1 MDYQVGIVGAGFA
14 GLVAALRLKK
24 SGRTSFII
32 FERAAEVGGTW
43 RDNIYPGC
51 ACDIAAPLYCFAD
64 EPTAEWNRL
73 YSGQPE
79 ILNYINGIVKKN
91 ELYNY
96 IQYNTEIT
104 NAYFLKESGTW
115 ELTGSQG

>member
-43 RDNIYPGC
+43 RDNVYPGC

-64 EPTAEWNRL
+64 EPTTEWSRL
-73 YSGQPE
+73 YSAQPE
-79 ILNYINGIVKKN
+79 ILNYIKEVVKKS
-91 ELYNY
+91 ELDRY
-96 IQYNTEIT
+96 IQCNTEIT
-104 NAYFLKESGTW
+104 DASFRKE
-115 ELTGSQG
+115 